1 MFTESKHS
9 INQIVIVDIT
19 WLIKGYES
27 YAFGS
32 DKNLY
37 NIKTGS
43 KIKKCL
49 KGYTKGYNLNGKFI
63 TLNKIRS
70 LLYKPVKIHC
80 PF

>member
-1 MFTESKHS
+1 MT
-9 INQIVIVDIT
+9 INQNKVIDISFQ
-19 WLIKGYES
+19 IRGFEN

-37 NIKTGS
+37 NLKTGR

-49 KGYTKGYNLNGKFI
+49 KGYTRGFNLNGKFI
-63 TLNKIRS
+63 TQNKLKP
-70 LLYKPVKIHC
+70 LLKKVEKIKC